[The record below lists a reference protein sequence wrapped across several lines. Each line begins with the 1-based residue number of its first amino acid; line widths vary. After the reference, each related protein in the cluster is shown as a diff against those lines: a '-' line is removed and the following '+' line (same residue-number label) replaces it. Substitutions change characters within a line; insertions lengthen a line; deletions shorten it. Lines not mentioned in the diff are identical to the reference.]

1 MTNSNPGDLLR
12 RWRSEPE
19 RFFREVLGIDPWS
32 RQLDVIRAVKGHD
45 RVVVRSGHKVS
56 KSNTAAGLAL
66 WFVCCFP
73 DARVPMTSS
82 TFKQVRKIL
91 WRELRM
97 LYDQAEAP
105 IGGDLA
111 KSPEYGLEFD
121 DKREVFGF
129 STRNAED
136 AAGISGKNLL
146 YIVDEAS
153 GVPEDIFEAI
163 EGNRAGGAKILMLSN
178 PTQQSGTFFDAF
190 HSKRD
195 FWHTIH
201 ISSEESPNVTG
212 ERDIPGLATQEWI
225 EEKRREW
232 GEDSPLYQ
240 VRVQGDFPDQSE
252 EAVIALSDV
261 EAARSRQL
269 EEEPAAPLA
278 FGVDVARY
286 GGDDSAVAP
295 TRGPKAY
302 DIRTYSGLNGIE
314 LAGRVK
320 EKARQVRRPEEQV
333 TVNVDVIGVGA
344 SAYDQLV
351 QIAPPWLVVQ
361 PVNVAETA
369 DQEELYANLR
379 TQLVFGLA
387 DWLEDAII
395 PADDRLDTE
404 LVLPEYTFDS
414 RGRYTLKFSKEEER
428 GKLGRSPDIRDALAL
443 SVYAGGT
450 RRSTGD
456 QVGTASTRP
465 THDGTIADYMSH

>member
-1 MTNSNPGDLLR
+1 MTNPDPDDLLR

-32 RQLDVIRAVKGHD
+32 RQLDVIRAVRDHD

-56 KSNTAAGLAL
+56 KSNTAVGLAL
-66 WFVCCFP
+66 WFVCCYP

-97 LYDQAEAP
+97 VYDQAQVP

-178 PTQQSGTFFDAF
+178 PTQQSGTFFNAF

-232 GEDSPLYQ
+232 GKDSPLYQ

-252 EAVIALSDV
+252 DAVIALSAV
-261 EAARSRQL
+261 EAARNRAF
-269 EEEPAAPLA
+269 EEEPTTPLSL
-278 FGVDVARY
+278 GVDVARY
-286 GGDDSAVAP
+286 GGDDSAIAP
-295 TRGPKAY
+295 TRGSKAY

-320 EKARQVRRPEEQV
+320 EEARQMRRPKEQV
-333 TVNVDVIGVGA
+333 MVNVDVIGVGA

-351 QIAPPWLVVQ
+351 QIAPLWLVVQ

-369 DQEELYANLR
+369 DQDDLYASLR
-379 TQLVFGLA
+379 TQLVFSLA
-387 DWLEDAII
+387 EWIEGASI
-395 PADDRLDTE
+395 PEDDRLDTE
-404 LVLPEYTFDS
+404 LVLPKYTFDS
-414 RGRYTLKFSKEEER
+414 RGRYKLKFSKEQER
-428 GKLGRSPDIRDALAL
+428 EKLGRSPDVRDALAL
-443 SVYAGGT
+443 SVYAGGDP
-450 RRSTGD
+450 RSAAEKISTG
-456 QVGTASTRP
+456 GTRP
-465 THDGTIADYMSH
+465 THDGTLADYISP